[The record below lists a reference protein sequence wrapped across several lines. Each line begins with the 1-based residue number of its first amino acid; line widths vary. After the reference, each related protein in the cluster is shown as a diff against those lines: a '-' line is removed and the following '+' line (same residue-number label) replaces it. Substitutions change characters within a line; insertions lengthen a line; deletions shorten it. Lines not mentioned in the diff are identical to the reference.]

1 MGYCPFTYFLN
12 AMPPLLNRDPRIV
25 TAAINSQFYT
35 RIIGDGYSVDDELL
49 KLGVRTSPKND
60 RFFIVSD
67 STATFDD
74 PDQFDLY
81 GQKAV

>member
-1 MGYCPFTYFLN
+1 M
-12 AMPPLLNRDPRIV
+12 

-49 KLGVRTSPKND
+49 KLGVRTRPKND
-60 RFFIVSD
+60 RVFIVSD
-67 STATFDD
+67 SMPTFDD